1 MYLSFLRPNNISQK
15 MLRVT
20 FSIYLLVTCL
30 ITGLQFLSVY
40 LKTQDSI
47 SSELMQLE
55 DTVHG
60 SISTSM
66 WQYNQTQL
74 ESLIAGLVKMPIIEG
89 VDVFDK
95 QGQKLISKRSYASDS
110 VPMSIFET
118 KSKLNWQLNGAN
130 VFLGTL
136 VLYSSSEVVFDRVL
150 FGFSLIAIIEFIKIS
165 LLFWLFIWAFD
176 RYLANPL
183 KELMSQVD
191 KVQLSENVSQRINLS
206 IVENNE
212 LSQLQK
218 HMNAMLAAMQSDR
231 QKLLEDEQTKRNWL
245 EEAVTKRTEELQV
258 LNKKLE
264 NMATTDSLTGVLN
277 RGRFFETAQ
286 RLLVLGQRQ
295 KSTTCL
301 VLMDLD
307 NFKSINDTFGHFSG
321 DQVLIHF
328 TQTIQTFLR
337 KSDLVGRLGGEEFG
351 IFLNNT
357 KIDDAFMLA
366 NKLRK
371 AIANA
376 TLEID
381 GKTITYTVSLGV
393 ESSEPEEESIDD
405 MFKRADVKLFSAK
418 DKGRNRVEK

>member
-1 MYLSFLRPNNISQK
+1 

-118 KSKLNWQLNGAN
+118 KSELNWQLNGAS
-130 VFLGTL
+130 VFLGSL